1 MRLLDKLERPFGW
14 ISIGHL
20 PVYVVSAQGLLYLW
34 TLIHPGQEAWLAM
47 DPQAVLAGEWWRLLT
62 FLFLI
67 PFENPLFV
75 LLFLYFQYVCGE
87 TLENEWG
94 SFRFTFF
101 YLVGAMGCMV
111 AAFIGG
117 YGLSGAFYLNDTVF
131 LAFAALYPDL
141 QILLLGLI
149 PIRVKWLAWFT
160 WILIALGFK
169 AAPTWGLRLAIL
181 ISLSNYFLF
190 FSASHVRSLV
200 GFVRR
205 MNHKRRYRD
214 WNE

>member
-1 MRLLDKLERPFGW
+1 
-14 ISIGHL
+14 
-20 PVYVVSAQGLLYLW
+20 
-34 TLIHPGQEAWLAM
+34 
-47 DPQAVLAGEWWRLLT
+47 
-62 FLFLI
+62 
-67 PFENPLFV
+67 
-75 LLFLYFQYVCGE
+75 
-87 TLENEWG
+87 
-94 SFRFTFF
+94 
-101 YLVGAMGCMV
+101 MGCMV